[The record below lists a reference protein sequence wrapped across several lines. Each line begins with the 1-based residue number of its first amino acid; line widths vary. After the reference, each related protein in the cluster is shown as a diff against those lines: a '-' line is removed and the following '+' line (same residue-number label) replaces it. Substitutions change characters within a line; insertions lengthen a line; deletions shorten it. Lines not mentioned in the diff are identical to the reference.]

1 MLSSKADMREYAA
14 ELYALVAV
22 YGADV
27 STLNDVIKQL
37 MDGLKSTDNQVPAAR
52 FPNTLIE

>member
-1 MLSSKADMREYAA
+1 MREYAA